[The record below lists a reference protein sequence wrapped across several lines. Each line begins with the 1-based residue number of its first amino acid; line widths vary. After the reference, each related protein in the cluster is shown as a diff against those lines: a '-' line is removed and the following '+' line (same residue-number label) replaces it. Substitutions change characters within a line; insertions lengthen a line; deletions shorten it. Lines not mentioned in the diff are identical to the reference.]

1 MRWPNGQ
8 IHRSVCTALHSQLG
22 TWPVKACPCSKACHR
37 TFSSSLSF
45 GVSGSNSWFTLLSF
59 PKSNYYRKKTTRQA
73 KLLKTLAGVHVGAVD
88 LIILRNCPRGRIG
101 AHVGAVSNFI
111 SFVEGGVA
119 VLLGLIL
126 LFQVFIV
133 LVVHRILLGRVG
145 KALLLVGAI
154 IGPITML
161 LAASSNRS

>member
-1 MRWPNGQ
+1 M
-8 IHRSVCTALHSQLG
+8 
-22 TWPVKACPCSKACHR
+22 
-37 TFSSSLSF
+37 
-45 GVSGSNSWFTLLSF
+45 SGSNSWFTLLSF

-88 LIILRNCPRGRIG
+88 LIIFLNCPRGRIG

-145 KALLLVGAI
+145 KALLVLVGAI

>member
-8 IHRSVCTALHSQLG
+8 IHRSLCIALRSQLG

-45 GVSGSNSWFTLLSF
+45 GMSGSNSWLTF
-59 PKSNYYRKKTTRQA
+59 Q
-73 KLLKTLAGVHVGAVD
+73 LLKPLAGVHVGAVD
-88 LIILRNCPRGRIG
+88 LIILLNCPRGRIG

-133 LVVHRILLGRVG
+133 LVVHRIPLGRVG
-145 KALLLVGAI
+145 KALLVLVGAI

>member
-1 MRWPNGQ
+1 MLRTVVVFG
-8 IHRSVCTALHSQLG
+8 
-22 TWPVKACPCSKACHR
+22 CSYNIFIV
-37 TFSSSLSF
+37 TVLYIFIFFL
-45 GVSGSNSWFTLLSF
+45 SWFTLLSF

-73 KLLKTLAGVHVGAVD
+73 KLLKPLAGVHVGAVD
-88 LIILRNCPRGRIG
+88 LVILLNCPRGRVG

-119 VLLGLIL
+119 VLLRLIL
-126 LFQVFIV
+126 LFLVFIV

-145 KALLLVGAI
+145 KALLVLVGAI

-161 LAASSNRS
+161 LAATDRRCCACGRGACSLDQGCSRRP

>member
-8 IHRSVCTALHSQLG
+8 IHRSVCAALHSQLG

-73 KLLKTLAGVHVGAVD
+73 KLLKPLAGVHVGAVD
-88 LIILRNCPRGRIG
+88 LIILLNCPRGRIG

-126 LFQVFIV
+126 LFPVFIV
-133 LVVHRILLGRVG
+133 LVVHRILLRRVG
-145 KALLLVGAI
+145 KALLVLV
-154 IGPITML
+154 
-161 LAASSNRS
+161 SNRS